1 MDTRSCLIGIKN
13 SWPAVASPQLSSLIM
28 ARSSQQVNELL
39 SIVLSWNLCVLN
51 DSMIKRNIK
60 WKFNPQSAP
69 HHGGSMKFQTHVRSY
84 NWNRKITDD
93 ILATPFCLVEQSLYA
108 RPHATASSAATDWFD
123 CFSPKSFHFGKR
135 VFCFTVARTNRYW
148 STSKIRP
155 CTGLFR
161 CRLEQAIEGVRALP

>member
-1 MDTRSCLIGIKN
+1 MLVKPSSAKRRRFLITCLTTQAVHVEVVPSMDTRSCLIGIKN

-39 SIVLSWNLCVLN
+39 SNVLSWNLCVLN

-69 HHGGSMKFQTHVRSY
+69 HHGGSMKFQTHVQSY
-84 NWNRKITDD
+84 IWNRKITDD

-108 RPHATASSAATDWFD
+108 RPLTTASSAATD
-123 CFSPKSFHFGKR
+123 
-135 VFCFTVARTNRYW
+135 
-148 STSKIRP
+148 
-155 CTGLFR
+155 
-161 CRLEQAIEGVRALP
+161 